1 MYFREE
7 FRDAVRIL
15 EHDLDPESQNIVT
28 KIKKWASESNIYL
41 WIQPYWGHKKNSEQ
55 LNREQLK
62 TNILIDAFSGF
73 VTKRDQQRNK
83 NIRV

>member
-41 WIQPYWGHKKNSEQ
+41 WIQPYEATQKFRIIESWTTEQ
-55 LNREQLK
+55 
-62 TNILIDAFSGF
+62 IF
-73 VTKRDQQRNK
+73 
-83 NIRV
+83 

>member
-41 WIQPYWGHKKNSEQ
+41 WIQPYVATQKFRIIECEQ
-55 LNREQLK
+55 LNKYFNWCIFRVRYK
-62 TNILIDAFSGF
+62 TRPA
-73 VTKRDQQRNK
+73 KK
-83 NIRV
+83 